1 MDDDRNNQDPSRR
14 KEFLDLIHNEIDRNM
29 AATKM
34 SGFTPWVLTT
44 TLIAALSF
52 YFDEIFNSVLVGNL
66 IEAYTYSLF
75 LLTNLIVI
83 YYSLKITYEGLKSTT
98 GAITIVSRIQLVQ
111 MKSYLRLLTKSSFVV
126 VVINILFLLFT
137 SSSFSAIWLVITST
151 IWYIFRGLLYSKGLN
166 DRLKEVKA
174 ISEDCHDYTF
184 LVQPKSK
191 QRILGVKILL
201 LFEMVN
207 FLALAVFLV
216 SNRDSLRF
224 LNLDELLS
232 VAPGIF
238 VFFIILSIIYLIWR
252 NKVDKIVLNQLR
264 EFEFELLKSEY
275 GVDEMLELIKDTYK
289 GYSVTEWLES
299 RYTGIWRKLKNYF
312 EKTNRI
318 LKDAEEL
325 SEDESE
331 DKEKR
336 GVLFAT
342 LLLHKQFEEPQLS
355 TYLKETDFHLTRL
368 VDSEDLPLL
377 DLTLVNLIYESSEVL
392 DKLAIEKVESTKKL
406 FEKLQ
411 QYYPQRKDNANHPL
425 DN

>member
-1 MDDDRNNQDPSRR
+1 MDDDRNKQDPSRR
-14 KEFLDLIHNEIDRNM
+14 KEFLDLIRNEIERNM

-201 LFEMVN
+201 MFEMVN

-238 VFFIILSIIYLIWR
+238 VFFIILSIIYLIGR
-252 NKVDKIVLNQLR
+252 NKVDKTVLNQLR

-289 GYSVTEWLES
+289 GYSVAEWLES
-299 RYTGIWRKLKNYF
+299 RYIGIWRNLKYYF
-312 EKTNRI
+312 EKVNRI
-318 LKDAEEL
+318 LNDAEEL
-325 SEDESE
+325 SEDKNE
-331 DKEKR
+331 DIEKR
-336 GVLFAT
+336 GLVFAS
-342 LLLHKQFEEPQLS
+342 LLLHKQFDEPALS
-355 TYLKETDFHLTRL
+355 RYLKETEFHVNRL
-368 VDSEDLPLL
+368 EESGELQHLEL
-377 DLTLVNLIYESSEVL
+377 ALIGMIHNSSKVL
-392 DKLAIEKVESTKKL
+392 DQLASEKVNSTTEL
-406 FEKLQ
+406 LEKLEK
-411 QYYPQRKDNANHPL
+411 YYPGHDEDANNPL
-425 DN
+425 YN